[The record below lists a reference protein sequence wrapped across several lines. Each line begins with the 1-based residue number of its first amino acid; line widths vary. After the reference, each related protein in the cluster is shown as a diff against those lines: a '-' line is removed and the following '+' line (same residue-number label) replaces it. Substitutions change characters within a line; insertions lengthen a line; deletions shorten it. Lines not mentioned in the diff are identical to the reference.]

1 MHRLLLRVLPVVLLA
16 VGIVAPPAFGQGSP
30 EPGVTVDPSSPAS
43 KEYALPVPQARKS
56 TDSKKK
62 ESSSGQLFGEGVHS
76 TSTKS
81 TPPTTTTNSTPT
93 TTTNSTPTTTTP
105 STTSS
110 QSTAAAQAEARAK
123 ARAKARA
130 RAEARAK
137 ARAKRRAEKRR
148 E

>member
-62 ESSSGQLFGEGVHS
+62 SSSGQLFGEGVHS

-81 TPPTTTTNSTPT
+81 PPPTTTTNPTP

-110 QSTAAAQAEARAK
+110 QSTAA
-123 ARAKARA
+123 
-130 RAEARAK
+130 
-137 ARAKRRAEKRR
+137 
-148 E
+148 